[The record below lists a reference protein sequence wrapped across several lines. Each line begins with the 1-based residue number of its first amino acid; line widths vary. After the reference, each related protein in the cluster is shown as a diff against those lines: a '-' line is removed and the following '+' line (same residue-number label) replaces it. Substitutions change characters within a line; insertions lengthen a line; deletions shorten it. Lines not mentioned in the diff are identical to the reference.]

1 MDALTLWMA
10 VGFLF
15 AGYSVIAND
24 SVQTLGTWI
33 ASNNERFNWK
43 VMWGAA
49 SAVLL
54 YTLWY
59 GWYMNG
65 GDISYGRLNKIPFQ
79 EIQWYHAM
87 APALLL
93 LLTRIGVP
101 VSTSFLVLS
110 AFASTFVLEKM
121 LVKSMMGYAVAA
133 VAAYAIWI
141 VVSKILDEAKPVK
154 EEHKSY
160 WRVAQWFTT
169 GFLWFTWLS
178 HDMANIAVFLPRE
191 IPWDLM
197 MLISVVFVAGLGYMF
212 REGGGKIQQ
221 IVLEKHNTRYVRSAT
236 IIDCVYFVILF
247 FFKELND
254 IPMSTTWVFVGLLCG
269 RELAMATV
277 TGKEKFKTVFPLITK
292 DFIKMMIGLGYMFR
306 EGGGKIQKIV
316 LEKHNTRYVRSATI
330 IDCVYFL
337 ILLFF
342 KEINDIPMST
352 TWVFV
357 GLLCGREL
365 AMATVTG
372 KHKFK
377 TVFPLIT
384 KDFIKMM
391 IGLGASVGVVLSI
404 HYIIVPNGL

>member
-33 ASNNERFNWK
+33 ASNNEKVNWK
-43 VMWGAA
+43 IMWLAA
-49 SAVLL
+49 SAVLI

-87 APALLL
+87 APGLLL
-93 LLTRIGVP
+93 ILTRIGVP

-133 VAAYAIWI
+133 VAAYVIWL
-141 VVSKILDEAKPVK
+141 VVSKLLDEAKPVK
-154 EEHKSY
+154 EEHKNR
-160 WRVAQWFTT
+160 WRIAQWFTT

-197 MLISVVFVAGLGYMF
+197 VLISAMFVFGLGYMF

-221 IVLEKHNTRYVRSAT
+221 IVIEKHNTRYVRSAT
-236 IIDCVYFVILF
+236 IIDCVYFVILL
-247 FFKELND
+247 FFKEIND

-292 DFIKMMIGLGYMFR
+292 DFIKMMIGLG
-306 EGGGKIQKIV
+306 
-316 LEKHNTRYVRSATI
+316 
-330 IDCVYFL
+330 
-337 ILLFF
+337 
-342 KEINDIPMST
+342 
-352 TWVFV
+352 
-357 GLLCGREL
+357 
-365 AMATVTG
+365 
-372 KHKFK
+372 
-377 TVFPLIT
+377 
-384 KDFIKMM
+384 
-391 IGLGASVGVVLSI
+391 ASVGVVLAI
-404 HYIIVPNGL
+404 HYVIVPNGY

>member
-1 MDALTLWMA
+1 MELVTLWMF

-15 AGYSVIAND
+15 AAYSVIAND

-33 ASNNERFNWK
+33 ASNNERVSWK

-59 GWYMNG
+59 GWTVNG

-93 LLTRIGVP
+93 VLTRIGVP

-121 LVKSMMGYAVAA
+121 LMKSMMGYAVAA

-141 VVSKILDEAKPVK
+141 VVTKFIDEINDPVK
-154 EEHKSY
+154 EEHKRW
-160 WRVAQWFTT
+160 WRIGQWVTT

-178 HDMANIAVFLPRE
+178 HDIANIAVFLPRQ
-191 IPWDLM
+191 IPVDLM
-197 MLISVVFVAGLGYMF
+197 IGISLIFVGGLWWMF
-212 REGGGKIQQ
+212 REGGGKIQT

-236 IIDCVYFVILF
+236 IIDAVYWLILF

-269 RELAMATV
+269 RELAMATM
-277 TGKEKFKTVFPLITK
+277 TGKEKFKVVFPLIGK
-292 DFIKMMIGLGYMFR
+292 DFLKMM
-306 EGGGKIQKIV
+306 V
-316 LEKHNTRYVRSATI
+316 
-330 IDCVYFL
+330 
-337 ILLFF
+337 
-342 KEINDIPMST
+342 
-352 TWVFV
+352 
-357 GLLCGREL
+357 
-365 AMATVTG
+365 
-372 KHKFK
+372 
-377 TVFPLIT
+377 
-384 KDFIKMM
+384 
-391 IGLGASVGVVLSI
+391 GLGASVGIVLAI
-404 HYIIVPNGL
+404 HYVIVPNGL

>member
-10 VGFLF
+10 IGFAF
-15 AGYSVIAND
+15 AAYSVIAND

-33 ASNNERFNWK
+33 ASNNDRFNWK
-43 VMWGAA
+43 IMWGCA

-59 GWYMNG
+59 GWTTNG
-65 GDISYGRLNKIPFQ
+65 GDISYGKLNKIPFQ

-87 APALLL
+87 APGLLL
-93 LLTRIGVP
+93 ILTRIGVP

-133 VAAYAIWI
+133 VAAYVIWI
-141 VVSKILDEAKPVK
+141 GVTKLLDEAKPVK
-154 EEHKSY
+154 EEHKKA
-160 WRVAQWFTT
+160 WRVAQWVTT

-178 HDMANIAVFLPRE
+178 HDMANIAVFLPRQ

-197 MLISVVFVAGLGYMF
+197 VLVSLIFVFGLGYMF
-212 REGGGKIQQ
+212 REGGGKIQN
-221 IVLEKHNTRYVRSAT
+221 IVIEKHNTKYVRSAT
-236 IIDCVYFVILF
+236 IID
-247 FFKELND
+247 
-254 IPMSTTWVFVGLLCG
+254 
-269 RELAMATV
+269 A
-277 TGKEKFKTVFPLITK
+277 
-292 DFIKMMIGLGYMFR
+292 
-306 EGGGKIQKIV
+306 
-316 LEKHNTRYVRSATI
+316 
-330 IDCVYFL
+330 VYFL

-365 AMATVTG
+365 AMATMTG
-372 KHKFK
+372 KEKFK

-391 IGLGASVGVVLSI
+391 IGLGASVGVVLMI
-404 HYIIVPNGL
+404 HYVIVPNGY

>member
-1 MDALTLWMA
+1 VRAVVKAANRGETIMDEVTLWMA
-10 VGFLF
+10 LGFLF
-15 AGYSVIAND
+15 AAYSVIAND

-43 VMWGAA
+43 VMWASA

-59 GWYMNG
+59 GWAMNG

-79 EIQWYHAM
+79 EIQWYHAT

-93 LLTRIGVP
+93 ILTRMGIP

-121 LVKSMMGYAVAA
+121 LLKSMMGYAVAA

-141 VVSKILDEAKPVK
+141 VVSKILNEAEPVK
-154 EEHKSY
+154 EEHKNY
-160 WRVAQWFTT
+160 WRMGQWITT

-178 HDMANIAVFLPRE
+178 HDMANIAVFLPRQ

-197 MLISVVFVAGLGYMF
+197 VMISAVFIAGLAFMF
-212 REGGGKIQQ
+212 REGGGKIQK

-236 IIDCVYFVILF
+236 IIDAVYWMILW

-269 RELAMATV
+269 RELAMATI
-277 TGKEKFKTVFPLITK
+277 TGKEKFKTVFPLIGR
-292 DFIKMMIGLGYMFR
+292 DFFKMMIGL
-306 EGGGKIQKIV
+306 
-316 LEKHNTRYVRSATI
+316 A
-330 IDCVYFL
+330 
-337 ILLFF
+337 
-342 KEINDIPMST
+342 
-352 TWVFV
+352 
-357 GLLCGREL
+357 
-365 AMATVTG
+365 
-372 KHKFK
+372 
-377 TVFPLIT
+377 
-384 KDFIKMM
+384 
-391 IGLGASVGVVLSI
+391 ASVGVVLAI
-404 HYIIVPNGL
+404 HYVIVPNQIGL